1 MNISGLE
8 LQLIVKN
15 LLNKPFLGMGRQSGN
30 ATRPINEVQPYISNP
45 EGFVSPYHPQPGRE
59 IFLQIGYEF

>member
-1 MNISGLE
+1 
-8 LQLIVKN
+8 
-15 LLNKPFLGMGRQSGN
+15 MGRQSGN